1 MLVLSFKLDFF
12 FKKLNSL
19 RRELIAGKP
28 AAAGRRFVLFKV
40 GRTEMEGHKKLH
52 DGGVVLLVA

>member
-1 MLVLSFKLDFF
+1 M
-12 FKKLNSL
+12 NSL